1 MPALHNKGLAK
12 INLKLWFIN
21 DGTVP
26 QNIREK
32 KKDKVRVGLWIA
44 SEKTK
49 VHKTYSL
56 VFQGKLHGMDIVVHG
71 WP

>member
-32 KKDKVRVGLWIA
+32 KKDKVRVGL
-44 SEKTK
+44 
-49 VHKTYSL
+49 
-56 VFQGKLHGMDIVVHG
+56 
-71 WP
+71 